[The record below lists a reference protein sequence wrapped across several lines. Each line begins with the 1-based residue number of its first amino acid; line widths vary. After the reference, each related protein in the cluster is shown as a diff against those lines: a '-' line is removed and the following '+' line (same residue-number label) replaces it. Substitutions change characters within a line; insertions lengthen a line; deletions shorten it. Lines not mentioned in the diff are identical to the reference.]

1 MSEILTRIFGLFNI
15 HSSSQDMEVIEQ
27 LAELE
32 YLTTDEALREAQKE
46 WEEENNSHP
55 KAA

>member
-32 YLTTDEALREAQKE
+32 YLTTDEALREAKKE